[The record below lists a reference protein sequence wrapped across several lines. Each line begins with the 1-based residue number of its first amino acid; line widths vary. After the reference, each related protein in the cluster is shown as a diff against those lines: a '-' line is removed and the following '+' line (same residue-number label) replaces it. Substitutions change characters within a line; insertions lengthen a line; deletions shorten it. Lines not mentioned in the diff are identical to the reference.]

1 MTSEGSKI
9 ALRKKDIRDG
19 RCPTRGMDPRAHVAH
34 DFATLAGA
42 HESATLFVQHD
53 ASHAPKYCTAD
64 SKPPGGTVCV
74 SITHSVTHIGHTR
87 GTHGTPGSHR
97 RTSQRHNQTMD
108 ISPSR
113 PSSRHAQPRHDPCA
127 NPAANSEEAAPC
139 EPDPAPSRS
148 QSACP
153 RACSIKRSAK

>member
-1 MTSEGSKI
+1 MTSEWSKI

-34 DFATLAGA
+34 D
-42 HESATLFVQHD
+42 SATLGGSRLRD
-53 ASHAPKYCTAD
+53 AFCPTRRFERSEILYCRFKTT
-64 SKPPGGTVCV
+64 GGSRLCLNK
-74 SITHSVTHIGHTR
+74 THSVTHKGHTHA
-87 GTHGTPGSHR
+87 GHTGHPDHTDEP
-97 RTSQRHNQTMD
+97 HNQTMD
-108 ISPSR
+108 SPSR

-153 RACSIKRSAK
+153 RASAQ

>member
-1 MTSEGSKI
+1 MTSEWSKI

-34 DFATLAGA
+34 DFATLGGSRIRDAFCP
-42 HESATLFVQHD
+42 TRRFVR
-53 ASHAPKYCTAD
+53 SEILYCRFKTT
-64 SKPPGGTVCV
+64 GGTVCV

-108 ISPSR
+108 SPSR